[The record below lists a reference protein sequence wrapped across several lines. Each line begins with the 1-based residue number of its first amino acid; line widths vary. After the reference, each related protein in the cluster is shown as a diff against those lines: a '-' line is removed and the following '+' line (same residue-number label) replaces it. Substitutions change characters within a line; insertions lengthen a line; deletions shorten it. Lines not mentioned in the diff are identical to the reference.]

1 LDFDADGT
9 LLIAEFGNHRVQRF
23 TTEGKS
29 LEHWG
34 GAGKEIGQ
42 FTNPWALIV
51 DSKRRLHV
59 LDSMNHRVQRFQ
71 MAS

>member
-1 LDFDADGT
+1 MDGT

-23 TTEGKS
+23 DREGKS
-29 LEHWG
+29 LEIIG
-34 GAGKEIGQ
+34 GAGKGPGQ

-59 LDSMNHRVQRFQ
+59 LDTMNHRVQRFQ
-71 MAS
+71 LRS